1 MSLPAPNLDDLR
13 FQKDLVDEA
22 RKRIIHYCPEWTDY
36 NLSDPGIT
44 LIELFAWMTELM
56 VYRLNRVPEINYVK
70 FLEMLG
76 FRQTAASSAQTDLSF
91 YLSLNLPLNPDDDTT
106 VTVPEGF
113 EVSSEMTEDEVTFST
128 NKSIVMVP
136 PILTQLRKE
145 GEFNKNYQ
153 PRLGIEIFR
162 PFDPQSPQPGDTF
175 YMGFDPKNNIAGHTL
190 QLEFECEPTEAV
202 GIRREDPPWVWEC
215 LGSDGNWIEVQPSTL
230 EGEKDT
236 TGGLN
241 NPSGHLVLYLPMDI
255 SSADLYGLNAFWL
268 RCRIEQRNLLQG
280 MYTESPKVTQLEVF
294 TIGGTVPASH
304 SVVVEEEYLGISNG
318 EPGQSFTLSNS
329 PLLELVPGEF
339 IEVEE
344 LRNGQEIFAP
354 WEYVTDFSKSSKF
367 DRHFSLDM
375 ATGTIFF
382 GPSIRQPDGSTIQYG
397 RIPES
402 GRSIRMNK
410 YRYGGG
416 VRGNLPPGSLTT
428 MSMSL
433 AYLSRVA
440 NLVRAEGGRDQETL
454 EEVKFRAR
462 RELQAQRRAVT
473 PQDYEQFALN
483 FSRNVA
489 RAKCLTPNDSSDTP
503 NGTVSVLIVPSASES
518 IKAGDL
524 YKLHLSDEFKKD
536 IHTHLDKYRLMT
548 TLLNIREPEYIGVK
562 VSAKVV
568 PVDFVNPHD
577 VASQIN
583 AEIKQYLTPLSL
595 DDKQPKFPTDDNWE
609 GWKFGRD
616 LFIGELMSIIQQV
629 PTVKYVVDVEIFS
642 RTVVPVEEK
651 NIFDDGTEKPLT
663 PAGKVLN
670 IPEDGL
676 VCSLEHDI
684 QIVDFSK
691 E

>member
-44 LIELFAWMTELM
+44 LIELFAWMTEMM

-76 FRQTAASSAQTDLSF
+76 FRQTAASSAQTELSF
-91 YLSLNLPLNPDDDTT
+91 YLSLNLPLDEDDETT

-113 EVSSEMTEDEVTFST
+113 EVFSNGNDEEITFST
-128 NKSIVMVP
+128 TKPIVMVP
-136 PILTQLRKE
+136 PILSHVRKE
-145 GEFNKNYQ
+145 GEFNKNYK

-175 YMGFDPKNNIAGHTL
+175 YLGFDPKNNIAGHTL
-190 QLEFECEPTEAV
+190 QFAFECEPTEAV
-202 GIRREDPPWVWEC
+202 GIRRDDPPWVWEC
-215 LGSDGNWIEVQPSTL
+215 LTEEGKWVETRPSNL
-230 EGEKDT
+230 DGEKDT

-241 NPSGHLVLYLPMDI
+241 NPSGQLVLYLPLDMEPN
-255 SSADLYGLNAFWL
+255 DLYGLNAYWI

-280 MYTESPKVTQLEVF
+280 MYTESPKVSQLDVH
-294 TIGGTVPASH
+294 TIGGTVPAGH
-304 SVVVEEEYLGISNG
+304 SVVKKDEYLGFSNG
-318 EPGQSFTLSNS
+318 EPGQTFTLENA
-329 PLLELVPGEF
+329 PILELVDGEF

-344 LRNGQEIFAP
+344 QRNGQDIFVP
-354 WEYVTDFSKSSKF
+354 WEYVSDFSNSTRY
-367 DRHFSLDM
+367 DRHYSLDM
-375 ATGTIFF
+375 ATGTVFF

-402 GRSIRMNK
+402 GRPIRVNR
-410 YRYGGG
+410 YRFGGG
-416 VRGNLPPGSLTT
+416 VVGNLPAGSLTT

-433 AYLSRVA
+433 AYLSRVS

-454 EEVKFRAR
+454 DEVKFRAQ

-473 PQDYEQFALN
+473 PQDYEQFTLN

-489 RAKCLTPNDSSDTP
+489 RAKCLTPNDSKDTP
-503 NGTVSVLIVPSASES
+503 NGTISVVIVPAATES
-518 IKAGDL
+518 IRANDL
-524 YKLHLSDEFKKD
+524 SKLHLPDDFKKE
-536 IHTHLDKYRLMT
+536 IHKHLDKYRLMT
-548 TLLNIREPEYIGVK
+548 TMLNIREPEYTGVK
-562 VSAKVV
+562 VQAKVV
-568 PVDFVNPHD
+568 PIDYVTPHD
-577 VASQIN
+577 VIAQIN
-583 AEIKQYLTPLSL
+583 YELNRYLTPLPIDASS
-595 DDKQPKFPTDDNWE
+595 TDSDWE
-609 GWKFGRD
+609 GWPFGRD
-616 LFIGELMSIIQQV
+616 IFIGEIISIIQRV
-629 PTVKYVVDVEIFS
+629 PTVKYVTDVEIFS
-642 RTVVPVEEK
+642 RKVVPVEEK
-651 NIFDDGTEKPLT
+651 NIFDENAEKPLS
-663 PAGKVLN
+663 PVNKMLP